1 MEGVKFMP
9 LIMPISELGKSNEIS
24 ELAHNEREPI
34 FITKNGYSDLV
45 VMSSELYDELYNTSR
60 IDRAIYDSEL
70 ETANG
75 GEDVDAIELFKEL
88 DNEFFG

>member
-1 MEGVKFMP
+1 
-9 LIMPISELGKSNEIS
+9 
-24 ELAHNEREPI
+24 
-34 FITKNGYSDLV
+34 
-45 VMSSELYDELYNTSR
+45 MSSELYDELYNTSR